1 MKKRKLGRMM
11 SVALA
16 AATTIS
22 QLSPVTAYANEG
34 GDLVV
39 EAISGEVSEGDV
51 FKEGALI
58 SEELQVEGN
67 LKDAH
72 INSEADKSLAD
83 TSDGDVTLTDD
94 QEILGEKRESSEYE
108 EITDGEKAEGEDD
121 TADVAENDSA
131 KDISDKLEN
140 DLNDNTDSDNVS
152 DSKSSYIT
160 IVNSDMA
167 DDIWGENAGWT
178 VTVDDW
184 NATGASIS
192 SYTYSSDS
200 WMNKPSDGS
209 DHGVNYWFG
218 SGDGVLTFSQT
229 IDIPAGTYVFTAEA
243 MGENSSFY
251 ISVDDVKSE
260 AVALTGYNNWLKGE
274 LSFDAK
280 EDIEGATLSI
290 TFDVAKSGWGYLNSA
305 KTEGSEEDPSENPDD
320 ENTAVDADIYVEK
333 VAGANGD
340 FITGAD
346 LSSYVAEKNSGV
358 KFYDYDGNELDDQG
372 FFDFLAAGGMN
383 YVRIRVWND
392 PTDGNGNGYGGGNCD
407 VGVARKIGHWATNA
421 GMKVLIDFHYSD
433 FWADPGKQTAPKA
446 YAGMSIDE
454 KEAAI
459 YSYTYESLKELIDA
473 GVNVG
478 MVQVGN
484 ETNNGVAGEK
494 SWDNMARIFSA
505 GSKAVRDIS
514 SDKGMDIQV
523 AVHFTNP
530 ETSGRYA
537 GYASKLD
544 SYGVDYDV
552 FASSYYPYWHGT
564 LSNLSSVLSN
574 IASTYGKKVM
584 VAETSYIHTWED
596 GDGHGN
602 TEYEGK
608 SGDTY
613 DYDVSVQGQAN
624 EVRAVVN
631 TVAGTTGGIGVF
643 YWEPAWIPV
652 GVYEKDAENASEVLL
667 QNKELWQTYGSGWAT
682 SFAGA
687 YDKDAG
693 TWYGGSAVD
702 NEGWFDFTGHPLA
715 TAKIYS
721 YIRTGTTAAVTITG
735 VTASDV
741 TIELGQEIVLPT
753 VATVNYSDGSTS
765 EAEVIWNEEDIL
777 AAKAGGVG
785 TYTINGTVT
794 VSDEVKNIAIK
805 LTINPVN
812 NISNPGFEDA
822 DMSMWVITDSA
833 SCVGRQNDS
842 SNVRTGKY
850 CLKFWDNKEISYTA
864 EQAVTLD
871 AGIYKLGTYIE
882 GGDAGNNAQF
892 LLYAVVGDDKLATET
907 GVTGWQ
913 NWSNPEVKDIII
925 KKNATQVTIGVSV
938 KAQAGAWGAWDD
950 FYLYRTGDVE
960 IEEEPEEP
968 EITGEWYTKWGSTY
982 YRYSDGTNAK
992 GLTVIDGKT
1001 YYFKDNGHMVYQCF
1015 VTVDDN
1021 TYYFGKDGVMFCG
1034 FMTKW
1039 GATYHFA
1046 EDGKMD
1052 TGLTQIADD
1061 MYYFGDKGARVSSS
1075 YVNIG
1080 SARYYAGSDG
1090 RFVKGFL
1097 SKWGTTYYFADNFEM
1112 QYGLVKI
1119 DGYYYYFNSN
1129 GGMVKNDWV
1138 TIDGNKHYFK
1148 ADGKMAISETITKWF
1163 VKYSFDENGVL
1174 IP

>member
-1 MKKRKLGRMM
+1 MFLWREGMKKRKLGRML
-11 SVALA
+11 SVALV

-34 GDLVV
+34 GELAV
-39 EAISGEVSEGDV
+39 EALSGEISAEEAI
-51 FKEGALI
+51 KEGARITEDI
-58 SEELQVEGN
+58 SAESN
-67 LKDAH
+67 LEDAH
-72 INSEADKSLAD
+72 ILTAEADTADDKS
-83 TSDGDVTLTDD
+83 GDEAETLNDD
-94 QEILGEKRESSEYE
+94 REVLGEKRGSVETEDNQSDKDV
-108 EITDGEKAEGEDD
+108 TDE
-121 TADVAENDSA
+121 DVASEAQDGNSEKKSSTDTN
-131 KDISDKLEN
+131 SDGVLEN
-140 DLNDNTDSDNVS
+140 ASKDNTDSDNSS
-152 DSKSSYIT
+152 DSKSSNIT

-167 DDIWGENAGWT
+167 ADIWGEDAGWT

-184 NATGASIS
+184 SATGASIKS
-192 SYTYSSDS
+192 FTYSSDS

-209 DHGVNYWFG
+209 DYGVNYWFE

-229 IDIPAGTYVFTAEA
+229 IDIPAGSYVFAAEA

-251 ISVDDVKSE
+251 ISVDDVKGD
-260 AVALTGYNNWLKGE
+260 AVTLTGYNNWLTGE

-290 TFDVAKSGWGYLNSA
+290 TFDVSKDGWGYINSA
-305 KTEGSEEDPSENPDD
+305 KTKASEESEDNPDD
-320 ENTAVDADIYVEK
+320 ENTEVDAEIYVEK

-383 YVRIRVWND
+383 YVRIRVWNNPAD
-392 PTDGNGNGYGGGNCD
+392 ENGNGYGGGNCD
-407 VGVARKIGHWATNA
+407 VEVAKKIGQWATNA

-459 YSYTYESLKELIDA
+459 YSYTYDSLKELIEA
-473 GVNVG
+473 GVNIG

-494 SWDNMARIFSA
+494 TWDNMARIFSA

-514 SDKGMDIQV
+514 AEKGQDILV

-537 GYASKLD
+537 GYAGRLD
-544 SYGVDYDV
+544 TYGVDYDV

-564 LSNLSSVLSN
+564 LSNLEAVLSD

-608 SGDTY
+608 SGDVY
-613 DYDVSVQGQAN
+613 GYDVSVQGQAN
-624 EVRAVVN
+624 AVRAVVN
-631 TVAGTTGGIGVF
+631 TVAGIDGGIGVF

-652 GVYEKDAENASEVLL
+652 GVYDKDADNAAEILA
-667 QNKELWQTYGSGWAT
+667 QNKQLWETYGSGWAT
-682 SFAGA
+682 SFAGG

-715 TAKIYS
+715 TARIYS
-721 YIRTGTTAAVTITG
+721 YIRTGTTAPVMITG
-735 VTASDV
+735 VSASDV

-753 VATVNYSDGSTS
+753 VATVNYSDGSTK
-765 EAEVIWNEEDIL
+765 EVAVSWNDSDIL
-777 AAKAGGVG
+777 AAKEGGVG

-794 VSDEVKNIAIK
+794 VSDETKDIAIK

-822 DMSMWVITDSA
+822 DMSMWVIKDSA

-850 CLKFWDNKEISYTA
+850 CLKFWDNKDISYSA
-864 EQAVTLD
+864 EQVVTLD
-871 AGIYKLGTYIE
+871 AGVYKLGTYIE
-882 GGDAGNNAQF
+882 GGDAGSDAEF
-892 LLYAVVGDDKLATET
+892 LLYAVVGDEKFTTNT
-907 GVTGWQ
+907 GVTGW
-913 NWSNPEVKDIII
+913 
-925 KKNATQVTIGVSV
+925 
-938 KAQAGAWGAWDD
+938 
-950 FYLYRTGDVE
+950 
-960 IEEEPEEP
+960 
-968 EITGEWYTKWGSTY
+968 
-982 YRYSDGTNAK
+982 
-992 GLTVIDGKT
+992 
-1001 YYFKDNGHMVYQCF
+1001 
-1015 VTVDDN
+1015 
-1021 TYYFGKDGVMFCG
+1021 
-1034 FMTKW
+1034 
-1039 GATYHFA
+1039 
-1046 EDGKMD
+1046 
-1052 TGLTQIADD
+1052 
-1061 MYYFGDKGARVSSS
+1061 
-1075 YVNIG
+1075 
-1080 SARYYAGSDG
+1080 
-1090 RFVKGFL
+1090 
-1097 SKWGTTYYFADNFEM
+1097 
-1112 QYGLVKI
+1112 
-1119 DGYYYYFNSN
+1119 
-1129 GGMVKNDWV
+1129 
-1138 TIDGNKHYFK
+1138 
-1148 ADGKMAISETITKWF
+1148 
-1163 VKYSFDENGVL
+1163 
-1174 IP
+1174 

>member
-1 MKKRKLGRMM
+1 MKKRKLGRLL

-22 QLSPVTAYANEG
+22 QLAPVTAYANEG
-34 GDLVV
+34 GEITV
-39 EAISGEVSEGDV
+39 EALSDEISTEEVL
-51 FKEGALI
+51 KEGTRITENI
-58 SEELQVEGN
+58 SQENN
-67 LKDAH
+67 LEDAH
-72 INSEADKSLAD
+72 ILNAGSNVTAD
-83 TSDGDVTLTDD
+83 GGEDVETAVTDD
-94 QEILGEKRESSEYE
+94 QEVLGEKRASSETE
-108 EITDGEKAEGEDD
+108 ETADEKKAEDD
-121 TADVAENDSA
+121 AASEAVDGDPA
-131 KDISDKLEN
+131 KDSSTEADL
-140 DLNDNTDSDNVS
+140 LNDNTDSDNNS
-152 DSKSSYIT
+152 DSKSSNIT
-160 IVNSDMA
+160 IVNSDMSA
-167 DDIWGENAGWT
+167 DIWGEDAGWT

-184 NATGASIS
+184 ETTGASIK

-209 DHGVNYWFG
+209 DYGVNYWFG
-218 SGDGVLTFSQT
+218 SGDGILTFSQT
-229 IDIPAGTYVFTAEA
+229 IDIPAGSYVFKAEA

-251 ISVDDVKSE
+251 ISVDDVKGD
-260 AVALTGYNNWLKGE
+260 AVSLTGYNNWLTGE

-280 EDIEGATLSI
+280 ENIEGATLSI
-290 TFDVAKSGWGYLNSA
+290 TFDVSKDGWGYLNSA
-305 KTEGSEEDPSENPDD
+305 KTEGSEESGDEPDE
-320 ENTAVDADIYVEK
+320 ENTEVDAEIYVEK

-383 YVRIRVWND
+383 YVRIRVWNNPAD
-392 PTDGNGNGYGGGNCD
+392 ENGNGYGGGNCD
-407 VGVARKIGHWATNA
+407 VEVAKKIGRWATNA

-459 YSYTYESLKELIDA
+459 YSYTYDSLKELIDA

-494 SWDNMARIFSA
+494 TWDNMARIFSA

-514 SDKGMDIQV
+514 SEKGQDILV

-537 GYASKLD
+537 GYAGKLD
-544 SYGVDYDV
+544 TYGVDYDV

-564 LSNLSSVLSN
+564 LSNLESVLSN
-574 IASTYGKKVM
+574 IASTYDKKVM

-613 DYDVSVQGQAN
+613 SYDVSVQGQAN

-631 TVAGTTGGIGVF
+631 AVAGIDGGIGVF

-652 GVYEKDAENASEVLL
+652 GVYYKDADNASEVLA
-667 QNKELWQTYGSGWAT
+667 QNKQLWETYGSGWAT
-682 SFAGA
+682 SFAGD

-735 VTASDV
+735 VSAPDV

-753 VATVNYSDGSTS
+753 VATVTYSDGSTK
-765 EAEVIWNEEDIL
+765 EAEVIWNDSDIL
-777 AAKAGGVG
+777 AAKEGGVG

-794 VSDEVKNIAIK
+794 LSDEAKDIAIK

-812 NISNPGFEDA
+812 NIANPGFEDA
-822 DMSMWVITDSA
+822 DMSMWVIKDSA

-850 CLKFWDNKEISYTA
+850 CLKFWDNKEISYSA
-864 EQAVTLD
+864 EQVVTLD
-871 AGIYKLGTYIE
+871 AGVYRLGTYIE
-882 GGDAGNNAQF
+882 GGDAGNNAEF
-892 LLYAVVGDDKLATET
+892 LLYAVVGDEKLATQT

-913 NWSNPEVKDIII
+913 NWSNPEVKDITV
-925 KKNATQVTIGVSV
+925 KKDGTQVTVGVSV

-960 IEEEPEEP
+960 IVEEPEEP
-968 EITGEWYTKWGSTY
+968 VVTGQWRTKWGSTY
-982 YRYSDGTNAK
+982 YYYSDGTYAT
-992 GLTVIDGKT
+992 GLTVIDGKS
-1001 YYFKDNGHMVYQCF
+1001 YYFKDNGHRVHKCF
-1015 VTVDDN
+1015 VTLNDN
-1021 TYYFGKDGVMFCG
+1021 TYYVGKDGAMITG

-1039 GATYHFA
+1039 G
-1046 EDGKMD
+1046 
-1052 TGLTQIADD
+1052 
-1061 MYYFGDKGARVSSS
+1061 S
-1075 YVNIG
+1075 
-1080 SARYYAGSDG
+1080 
-1090 RFVKGFL
+1090 
-1097 SKWGTTYYFADNFEM
+1097 TYYFAQDYTM
-1112 QYGLVKI
+1112 QHGLVYI
-1119 DGYYYYFNSN
+1119 DGYYYYFNNKGEMAKS
-1129 GGMVKNDWV
+1129 DWI
-1138 TIDGNKHYFK
+1138 TIDGNVHYFK
-1148 ADGKMAISETITKWF
+1148 ADGKMAVSETITKWF
-1163 VKYSFDENGVL
+1163 KKYTFNEFGVL